1 MRKCL
6 CKFNGVAV
14 MRKLGESVM
23 ELTGAQAGLVRLYF
37 ASESS
42 KPGAWWMGN
51 ESAPGLKVLG
61 GIRLTV
67 ADFGDQSRGREPDA
81 GVWDECAFARNV
93 FGARSTVRH

>member
-1 MRKCL
+1 
-6 CKFNGVAV
+6 
-14 MRKLGESVM
+14 
-23 ELTGAQAGLVRLYF
+23 
-37 ASESS
+37 
-42 KPGAWWMGN
+42 MGN